1 MKLLYVSSSLYAA
14 LEGSQVSHFLS
25 VSAYTTIYEPSYL
38 YMLLYESSFLYGA
51 LEGSQVS
58 HLFSVSAYHML
69 PLREGGVD
77 EHARHGS
84 IRKH

>member
-1 MKLLYVSSSLYAA
+1 MKLLHVSSFLYEALEGSQVSHLLSVSAYTTIYESSYLYMLLYVSSFLYAA
-14 LEGSQVSHFLS
+14 LEGSQVSH
-25 VSAYTTIYEPSYL
+25 
-38 YMLLYESSFLYGA
+38 LL
-51 LEGSQVS
+51 
-58 HLFSVSAYHML
+58 SVSAYHML